1 MATTVNEDGSKK
13 ERTNKNKGHVAT
25 GNVPRFQVTDADKKY
40 KTPAWDRWEK
50 GNPNYY
56 YNPGKG
62 KA

>member
-13 ERTNKNKGHVAT
+13 ERTNKNRGHIA

-40 KTPAWDRWEK
+40 KTEAWDRWKK

-56 YNPGKG
+56 YKPGKG